1 MLLALMYETN
11 LPDFSKSPFTQM
23 CSLLRNLQSL
33 ATLAQQLPFQEDFN
47 TSSVLETPDE
57 VYEYVNT
64 PLNWWQA
71 NKYCKQ
77 HFGRMLFDAYK
88 TELVHKEKLLQAKS
102 AQGPVWLY
110 ERDNDL
116 EVQRSSTMQKRILT
130 LPVLIFQNKTDTK
143 YTRLLVNF
151 PTMAAVTVCV
161 RVQWNETTPEI
172 STIFSYAVPSF
183 INELQLRG
191 CIDKDGYVQL
201 ALIVHGSH
209 SPYVSVFKSDGQWH
223 HLCVIWQKQNGDW
236 AIYADGK
243 KKKAGEGV
251 HASKEISEL
260 GVFIVGQDQDSL
272 GGSFK
277 EREAFSGNIT
287 DLNVWSK
294 VLSEDQIAGVRSCC
308 SLKQELIFGW
318 NGSSLEIE
326 PTVEEAKVEFV
337 CPAILYSLSKQWV
350 LPNSLSLSLIA
361 EPLFLDSTK
370 DLNILEAAA
379 TLKITQQALSEENT
393 TLESS
398 DLLGVI
404 QLLRN
409 TADILVEDTEN
420 LEVLQNLSQ
429 HFVEVAGA
437 ILEEQNADKWFE
449 INGIIKG
456 PMTIVHSID
465 MMALNLNQLL
475 NPERNKL
482 VIQSKNIQ
490 LEVRQIEL
498 SRVARSGDVYV
509 AKNASGSTMD
519 QIQVPKEEIEMLL
532 VKGVGKTTFINT
544 WYGSLQSLVGNDN
557 VNNWPRDSTVSDGGY
572 KYLTTELGSA
582 IISATVLGE
591 NEPINTAIYYRLQ
604 HRPWRAP
611 GTEIEPL
618 CVFWNFSLR
627 PEIGGSWS
635 TEGCSITSSDSEFTS
650 CFCNHTTNF
659 ALLLQIYQVQRSSD
673 EESTLRILTFIGC
686 GVSLCCLI
694 VTLILFLVVGVP
706 KSDRT
711 TVHKN
716 LILALAAAE
725 ALLMFSELANSNKVV
740 CIAVAAFLHLFF
752 MAAFAWMLVEGL
764 LLWSK
769 VVVVNMNE
777 DKRMKFYYLT
787 GWGIP
792 IIIVGITMTTSFNNY
807 VADSH
812 CWLNIQTDIIWAF
825 VGPVLFVLIVNTFVL
840 FRVIMVT
847 VSSTRRRSKM
857 LTPNSSPEKRVSNQ
871 IWAAAKPVLVLLPV
885 LGLTWLCGVLVH
897 LNIILAYIFIGVNS
911 FQGLYIFLVYTVYN
925 SEVRNAIKRMKEKK
939 KALSFTWHAA
949 FLNEFSELISCLVVE
964 SAKLIVLG
972 DFNTRLDDGSD
983 NLAVELVRFMQAC
996 GFVQAV
1002 SATTHEGGHILD
1014 LVFSRGIFIT
1024 NCSVNPLVWDD
1035 FSHHDVSNP
1044 SIFWYAFPI
1053 ASDAQSEQ
1061 VLRGLKATTC
1071 AFDPYPS
1078 WLLKESLEDWVS
1090 LFSRIVNASLEKGI
1104 LPSPLKKAQVIEKV
1118 VVGFLREHL
1127 DKLDFYDRFQS
1138 GFRLGRSTKYALV
1151 KVVSDL
1157 LTTMDKGLVTF
1168 LIQLDLSSAF
1178 DMISLLSWENC
1189 SQPITYLSS
1198 PRSTTS
1204 WNTERL
1210 DVSPP
1215 NSSDSTPM
1223 QRNSTMKFHSS
1234 KDDLGKENCKIFIK

>member
-1 MLLALMYETN
+1 
-11 LPDFSKSPFTQM
+11 
-23 CSLLRNLQSL
+23 
-33 ATLAQQLPFQEDFN
+33 N

-116 EVQRSSTMQKRILT
+116 EVQILT

-337 CPAILYSLSKQWV
+337 CPGKQNMECRTFKAESQEYSY
-350 LPNSLSLSLIA
+350 LPCIQSLPFVCHYKKEIYLKMKASQPNPRSAFMKKLKYLANSTTIA

-604 HRPWRAP
+604 HRPLIPPRAP

-911 FQGLYIFLVYTVYN
+911 FQ
-925 SEVRNAIKRMKEKK
+925 
-939 KALSFTWHAA
+939 
-949 FLNEFSELISCLVVE
+949 
-964 SAKLIVLG
+964 
-972 DFNTRLDDGSD
+972 
-983 NLAVELVRFMQAC
+983 
-996 GFVQAV
+996 
-1002 SATTHEGGHILD
+1002 
-1014 LVFSRGIFIT
+1014 
-1024 NCSVNPLVWDD
+1024 
-1035 FSHHDVSNP
+1035 
-1044 SIFWYAFPI
+1044 
-1053 ASDAQSEQ
+1053 
-1061 VLRGLKATTC
+1061 
-1071 AFDPYPS
+1071 
-1078 WLLKESLEDWVS
+1078 
-1090 LFSRIVNASLEKGI
+1090 
-1104 LPSPLKKAQVIEKV
+1104 
-1118 VVGFLREHL
+1118 
-1127 DKLDFYDRFQS
+1127 
-1138 GFRLGRSTKYALV
+1138 
-1151 KVVSDL
+1151 
-1157 LTTMDKGLVTF
+1157 
-1168 LIQLDLSSAF
+1168 
-1178 DMISLLSWENC
+1178 
-1189 SQPITYLSS
+1189 
-1198 PRSTTS
+1198 
-1204 WNTERL
+1204 
-1210 DVSPP
+1210 
-1215 NSSDSTPM
+1215 
-1223 QRNSTMKFHSS
+1223 
-1234 KDDLGKENCKIFIK
+1234 